1 MFYPQS
7 RKTNGTHIS
16 ERQSLRSQEDPAPL
30 LFSFPCCIFCQ
41 QSAGLLILSLLAPES
56 EKLEA
61 WELYFLEYEA
71 SKFPSLDS
79 ASAASKQEGRQKAGR
94 GHILPSNSCETLL
107 WPLHRNFACVSPN
120 ESPASLGGFHN
131 FLSCVARIPPRLATH
146 LQANNGFLSP
156 LLL

>member
-16 ERQSLRSQEDPAPL
+16 ERQSLRSQEDPAPF

-94 GHILPSNSCETLL
+94 RQAEAIFFPAIAVRLCCGPSTAILHVYPPMNHLPH
-107 WPLHRNFACVSPN
+107 WV
-120 ESPASLGGFHN
+120 ASTI
-131 FLSCVARIPPRLATH
+131 S
-146 LQANNGFLSP
+146 
-156 LLL
+156 